1 MPLTVGFLFK
11 SRDCQNLGAMGMQ
24 QYQPQRKVY
33 CHTLQRNS
41 AKCAFFEFM
50 QVEELPKSPSR
61 YIRSQPSSDTQLLIL
76 RVAAWC
82 TSCIYSNNMPRCTLF
97 GVHCILRLFLCP
109 SSFGAV
115 WPRVFARNH
124 IVGQLS
130 FLTCRACRRCTGHGR
145 LRQGWQEGPAV
156 GQGSGEGPS

>member
-1 MPLTVGFLFK
+1 MMPLTVGFLFK

-61 YIRSQPSSDTQLLIL
+61 YIRSQPSSDTQGRCLVYFVYILKQYAQVYIIWGSLYFEAFFVSEFFWCSLAPCLCQESHRGAAQFFDMSCLPAMHGSWATPARLAGGSRGGTGLRGRSLL
-76 RVAAWC
+76 
-82 TSCIYSNNMPRCTLF
+82 S
-97 GVHCILRLFLCP
+97 
-109 SSFGAV
+109 
-115 WPRVFARNH
+115 
-124 IVGQLS
+124 
-130 FLTCRACRRCTGHGR
+130 
-145 LRQGWQEGPAV
+145 
-156 GQGSGEGPS
+156 